1 MRLSTYKI
9 LALIG
14 GILLFG
20 FALYAAKEQ
29 SNPRMNFP
37 EKVVN
42 FEADNVMGGKSDY
55 ASEKGTATL
64 IVLTAS
70 WCPACRA
77 ELPTLKQ
84 LYKEFAPKG
93 FKILMIDED
102 DSKKVARKFKKSL
115 EIPWTML
122 HWNYDAIMAL
132 GNPGVLPVSF
142 VVDKNDEIQH
152 VDVGVL
158 NELRVRHELK
168 RLLGK

>member
-1 MRLSTYKI
+1 MRSSTYKI

-14 GILLFG
+14 GIVFLVIALFAIG
-20 FALYAAKEQ
+20 KQQDRRF
-29 SNPRMNFP
+29 NFP
-37 EKVVN
+37 ETVVN
-42 FEADNVMGGKSDY
+42 FTADNVMGGKSDY

-84 LYKEFAPKG
+84 FHEEFGPKG
-93 FKILMIDED
+93 LKILMIDED
-102 DSKKVARKFKKSL
+102 DSKKVARKYKKST
-115 EIPWTML
+115 EMPWTML
-122 HWNYDAIMAL
+122 HWNYDALKAL
-132 GNPGVLPVSF
+132 GSPGVIPVSF
-142 VVDKNDEIQH
+142 VVDKDDKIQH
-152 VDVGVL
+152 VDVGTL

>member
-37 EKVVN
+37 EKIVN

>member
-14 GILLFG
+14 GILILGLAF
-20 FALYAAKEQ
+20 YASNNQA
-29 SNPRMNFP
+29 NPRMNFP
-37 EKVVN
+37 ETVVN
-42 FEADNVMGGKSDY
+42 FTADNVMGGKSDFE
-55 ASEKGTATL
+55 SEKGTATI

-77 ELPTLKQ
+77 EIPMLMQ
-84 LYKEFAPKG
+84 FHEEFSPKG
-93 FKILMIDED
+93 LKILMIDED

-115 EIPWTML
+115 NIPWTML

-132 GNPGVLPVSF
+132 GNPGVIPVSF
-142 VVDKNDEIQH
+142 VVDKDSKIQH
-152 VDVGVL
+152 VDVGAM

>member
-14 GILLFG
+14 GFVFLGIALLAIG
-20 FALYAAKEQ
+20 KQ
-29 SNPRMNFP
+29 HDQRMNFP
-37 EKVVN
+37 ETVVN
-42 FEADNVMGGKSDY
+42 FTADNVMGGKSDY
-55 ASEKGTATL
+55 ASEKGEATL

-77 ELPTLKQ
+77 ELPLLKQ
-84 LYKEFAPKG
+84 FNEEFAPKG
-93 FKILMIDED
+93 LKILMIDED
-102 DSKKVARKFKKSL
+102 DSKKVARKFKKSM

-122 HWNYDAIMAL
+122 HWNYDAIKAL
-132 GNPGVLPVSF
+132 GNPGVIPVSF
-142 VVDKNDEIQH
+142 VVDKDDKIQH
-152 VDVGVL
+152 VDVGTL